1 MPVFR
6 PVRTA
11 LRAVALGTS
20 LVPAAAAPAQETG
33 PEPPPLFPFVLPWDD
48 ASKGPTDASAWLD
61 RPAGTLG
68 PVSVR
73 DGHLV
78 TGPKRLRLLG
88 VNLCFGANFP
98 THADAEKVAARL
110 AKFGANAVRF
120 HHMDMQPAPGG
131 LLSDDVRT
139 LDPGALD
146 RLDFLIARLKDH
158 GIYADLNLHVSRTYP
173 GLPTRD
179 GMPSF
184 HKGVDNFDPTA
195 IRLQRDY
202 ARNLLT
208 HVNPYTKARY
218 ADEPAVALVEIN
230 NENGL
235 IHEWWTGQLDAM
247 PDPFAGE
254 LTRQWNLWLAAR
266 YPDDPALRKAW
277 GATSEPLGPE
287 MLTNG
292 DFSRG
297 LDHWSV
303 ERHEGAEAGTKIVR
317 SALQLIVRKTGREG
331 WHVQFSQPGLAFAA
345 DRPYTLTFR
354 ARADTPR
361 RLNVNA
367 KQAHDPWNSLWSSEA
382 DVTTAWQT
390 FRFVFRPDAGDRNAR
405 VGLSNLAA
413 QAGLVEFADFSLR
426 PGGVLGLEPGETLG
440 KITTVPR
447 SGYSGRTPEAQR
459 DWIQF
464 LWDVEDRYWSGMARY
479 LKDDLKVRA
488 PVVGTQMGWSPAP
501 IQAKLDV
508 IDAHA
513 YWQHPQF
520 PGRSWDAAHWTVGN
534 QPMAGRPDGG
544 TLPGLALSRIAGKP
558 FICTEYNHPAPNS
571 YASETLPLIAAFA
584 AMQDWDGVFV
594 FAYSHRE
601 NDWGP
606 GKITSF
612 FDIDQHPTKMAT
624 FPAAAALFL
633 RGDLPTPAAPVV
645 ARPKADEIREA
656 VRRSGASTR
665 ADAFGLPRGTAL
677 RVPVALGLDGPAPL
691 PAFEE
696 IEAIARA
703 QTAWRWVSADSFGAG
718 VVRVDTP
725 RSKVLVTHRPG
736 PSWSYLFG
744 EVSITPGGKNRG
756 DWSVYTLT
764 ALDGPDFRSPGR
776 VLITATGDA
785 ENTATHWTSAAR
797 DSVGADW
804 GRAPSLVEG
813 VAATV
818 RLPAPASRVRA
829 WPLDARGQRL
839 APLAVTGD
847 ARVAHVAL
855 GPEHRTLWYEV
866 EIRP

>member
-1 MPVFR
+1 MPARRRFT
-6 PVRTA
+6 RTPIWSLAVCSA
-11 LRAVALGTS
+11 LLT
-20 LVPAAAAPAQETG
+20 AAPAPAQDSGTG
-33 PEPPPLFPFVLPWDD
+33 PPPLFPFVLPWDD
-48 ASKGPTDASAWLD
+48 DSKGPTDVSAWLD
-61 RPAGTLG
+61 RPAGKLG
-68 PVSVR
+68 PVVVR
-73 DGHLV
+73 DGHLY

-98 THADAEKVAARL
+98 THADADKVAGRL
-110 AKFGANAVRF
+110 AKFGVNAVRF
-120 HHMDMQPAPGG
+120 HHMDMQTAPGG
-131 LLSDDVRT
+131 ILSSDIRT

-146 RLDFLIARLKDH
+146 RLDYLIARLKDH

-173 GLPTRD
+173 GLPTGA

-208 HVNPYTKARY
+208 HVNPYTKSRY

-247 PDPFAGE
+247 PDPFAAE
-254 LTRQWNLWLAAR
+254 LTRQWNAWLAAK
-266 YPDDPALRKAW
+266 YPNDAVVRVAW

-287 MLTNG
+287 MLSNG
-292 DFSRG
+292 DFARG
-297 LDHWSV
+297 LDHWYV
-303 ERHEGAEAGTKIVR
+303 ERHEGAEADAKTGG
-317 SALQLIVRKTGREG
+317 SALRVNVKKPGREG
-331 WHVQFSQPGLAFAA
+331 WHVQFNQSGLALTG
-345 DRPYTLTFR
+345 DRAYTLTFR
-354 ARADTPR
+354 ARADAPR
-361 RLNVNA
+361 RLSVNA
-367 KQAHDPWNSLWSSEA
+367 MQAHAPWKPLWSSEA
-382 DVTTAWQT
+382 EVTTAWKT
-390 FRFVFRPDAGDRNAR
+390 FRFVFRPDAGDENAR
-405 VGLSNLAA
+405 VGLSNLATK
-413 QAGLVEFADFSLR
+413 AGLVEVAGFSLR

-440 KITTVPR
+440 TIAIVPK
-447 SGYSGRTPEAQR
+447 SGYSGRTPGAQR
-459 DWIQF
+459 DWVQF

-488 PVVGTQMGWSPAP
+488 PLVGTQMGWSPAT

-508 IDAHA
+508 IDSHA
-513 YWQHPQF
+513 YWQHPHF
-520 PGRSWDAAHWTVGN
+520 PGRSWDMANWTVGN
-534 QPMAGRPDGG
+534 LPMAGRPDGG
-544 TLPGLALSRIAGKP
+544 TLPGLALSRVAGKP
-558 FICTEYNHPAPNS
+558 FICTEYNHSAPNS

-584 AMQDWDGVFV
+584 AMQDWDGVFL
-594 FAYSHRE
+594 FAYSHRTD
-601 NDWGP
+601 DWGP

-633 RGDLPTPAAPVV
+633 RGDVPTPGGPVV
-645 ARPKADEIREA
+645 ARPKAQEIVES
-656 VRRSGASTR
+656 VRRSGPHTR
-665 ADAFGLPRGTAL
+665 ADAFGLPRETAL

-691 PAFEE
+691 PTSEA

-703 QTAWRWVSADSFGAG
+703 QTAWRWVPTGNHRGGA
-718 VVRVDTP
+718 VRVDTP
-725 RSKVLVTHRPG
+725 RSKVLITHQPPSGSYEFGKVT
-736 PSWSYLFG
+736 
-744 EVSITPGGKNRG
+744 ITPGKNRNG
-756 DWSVYTLT
+756 WSVLTLT

-785 ENTATHWTSAAR
+785 ENTAMRWTSAEHN
-797 DSVGADW
+797 SVGADW

-818 RLPAPASRVRA
+818 TLPVPAARVRA

-839 APLAVTGD
+839 GALAVTGN
-847 ARVAHVAL
+847 AAVAHVAL
-855 GPEHRTLWYEV
+855 GPEHKTLWYEV